1 MAKKG
6 CDNNCVTCG
15 IGNWSYCAL
24 QIGKANQ
31 ELLMKI
37 VNALS
42 PSMVMPKENLIPPAM
57 EEEEES
63 SMAEKK

>member
-37 VNALS
+37 LNALS
-42 PSMVMPKENLIPPAM
+42 PIMMPKENLIPPAM